1 MKFSSGNL
9 VIYKQKGA
17 AVSAV
22 AKDKIEIRAAS
33 GENKSVREKDIEFLH
48 AGPVQVPPA
57 AELPSPDL
65 TEIVELMEGESM
77 SFAEFTSLV
86 FNVNTPAAAWSAYQ
100 ILQADVYFTGGVE
113 AGIKAKTQA
122 EIDRK
127 LSDLA
132 AKDAEKNARAGLLER
147 IKSRTIVE
155 TDKLY
160 LREVEQLALGQTAN
174 SKLMRELD
182 LEATPQKAHQLLL
195 DLGIWDYFYNPFP
208 ARLHLDLDDPD
219 FPLEPQREVARRDLT
234 NQICYAIDDEFSH
247 DPDDALGFADGHLLV
262 HIADLGT
269 LVTPD
274 GGIDQSA
281 SLRGCN
287 LYLPEK
293 TIHMLPAALTAK
305 AGLGLNEVS
314 DALTFEL
321 AIDDAGDVTLV
332 DLYYSSIRVQRLNYQ
347 ESKDFTDASPLKEI
361 AGFAKR
367 FKEFRKRSGALLIQ
381 LPEVKIMVQDKAI
394 TIVPCP
400 VTPERELVANAML
413 AAGYAA
419 AKWAAAKEL
428 AMPFS
433 TQAPLEEEVLESDS
447 MAYMF
452 QLRRSCKPG
461 FTQSSPGRHSGL
473 GLEPY
478 LRVTSPLRRYADLL
492 AHQQIYLHLTGQ
504 TPLSAEEIDRKL
516 TLSENAG
523 AERRKAERYSD
534 EYWTLVYFTTHP
546 ELKIQGRLVANQD
559 GRLTFMLLDYAF
571 EYKTKYRFNA
581 DLDEVLHFSI
591 RRADPVTLTLQLSE

>member
-17 AVSAV
+17 AVTAV
-22 AKDKIEIRAAS
+22 TKDKIEIRAAG

-48 AGPVQVPPA
+48 AGPVQVPPSDV
-57 AELPSPDL
+57 LPAPDL
-65 TEIVELMEGESM
+65 MEIVELTEGENM
-77 SFAEFTSLV
+77 TFAEFTSLI
-86 FNVNTPAAAWSAYQ
+86 FNTNTPAAAWSAYQ
-100 ILQADVYFTGGVE
+100 LLQADIYFSGSVE
-113 AGIKAKTQA
+113 AGVKAKVQA
-122 EIDRK
+122 DIERK
-127 LSDLA
+127 LADLA

-147 IKSRTIVE
+147 IQTRSIVE
-155 TDKLY
+155 ADKLY

-182 LEATPQKAHQLLL
+182 IEATPQKAHQLLL
-195 DLGIWDYFYNPFP
+195 DLGVWDYFTNPFP
-208 ARLHLDLDDPD
+208 ARLHLDLDDPEH
-219 FPLEPQREVARRDLT
+219 PLEPQREVARRDLT
-234 NQICYAIDDEFSH
+234 GLVSYAIDDEFSH
-247 DPDDALGFADGHLLV
+247 DPDDALGFANGHLLV

-269 LVTPD
+269 LVAT
-274 GGIDQSA
+274 GGEIDRAA

-321 AIDDAGDVTLV
+321 AIGDDSDITLI
-332 DLYYSSIRVQRLNYQ
+332 DLYYSRIKVTRLNYQ
-347 ESKDFTDASPLKEI
+347 ESKNFTNASPLKEI
-361 AGFAKR
+361 AEFTKR
-367 FKEFRKRSGALLIQ
+367 FKEFRKRNGALLIQ
-381 LPEVKIMVQDKAI
+381 LPEVKIMVRDQEIA
-394 TIVPCP
+394 IVPCP

-419 AKWAAAKEL
+419 AKWAAAEEL
-428 AMPFS
+428 PMPFS

-516 TLSENAG
+516 TLSEDAG

-534 EYWTLVYFTTHP
+534 EYWTLVYFALHP
-546 ELKIQGRLVANQD
+546 ELKFEGRLVANQD

-581 DLDEVLHFSI
+581 DLDEILTFGI